1 MEQAAMEQPGPAE
14 ETISMKAL
22 LEAGVHFGHQTR
34 RWHPRMRRFIYT
46 QRNGIH
52 IIDLQQTLHQLEKAC
67 SFVEDLV
74 ARGGRILFVA
84 TKKQA
89 QEAIASEAQRCGAF
103 YINQRWLG
111 GTITNWATVATR
123 LDYLRQLEERKANGY
138 FERLPKKEASRLEDE
153 LRRLQKYFSGI
164 KGMDR
169 LPDALYVV
177 DIGNES
183 IAVREARKARIPI
196 VALIDTDADPD
207 LVDYPIPGNDD
218 AIRSIRLITSRIADA
233 VLRGKARYQGEVAAA
248 QEAQPVI
255 AEDESK
261 AQALAESQA
270 PLTSTP

>member
-1 MEQAAMEQPGPAE
+1 MEQAAMEQPSLTE
-14 ETISMKAL
+14 EAISMKAL

-52 IIDLQQTLHQLEKAC
+52 IIDLQQTLQQLEKAC
-67 SFVEDLV
+67 AFVEEV
-74 ARGGRILFVA
+74 VSKGGRILFVG

-89 QEAIASEAQRCGAF
+89 QEAIATEAQRCGAF
-103 YINQRWLG
+103 YVNQRWLG
-111 GTITNWATVATR
+111 GTITNWATVSTR
-123 LDYLRQLEERKANGY
+123 LDYLRQLEERKASGY

-177 DIGNES
+177 DIGNEN
-183 IAVREARKARIPI
+183 IAVQEARKARIPI
-196 VALIDTDADPD
+196 VALIDTDADPN

-218 AIRSIRLITSRIADA
+218 AIRSIRLITGRIADA
-233 VLRGKARYQGEVAAA
+233 VLRGKARYQSEVAAA
-248 QEAQPVI
+248 QEAQQVLV
-255 AEDESK
+255 ADENK
-261 AQALAESQA
+261 AQAPAESQA
-270 PLTSTP
+270 PLTTTQ